1 MSDFDSRNG
10 NIVIGVM
17 LVAIGMWVALARS
30 GALPFDGQVTLW
42 PLILCGIGLARF
54 LQTPPGASRQGLL
67 FLAAGGWLLAG
78 QARWF
83 SLGETW
89 PLLVIA
95 FGLIIAFN
103 SGRRPREAAAEAVA
117 DAANATA
124 NAAASLDPWS
134 RHGRRRHRRHG
145 MMSPLAVIGI
155 WVAIMVGAQVS
166 GVGFMRSSDQTDSS
180 DRARMFSVMGRS
192 EYTSRAPRFR
202 AAEVT
207 NVMGRS
213 ELDLRDAKIP
223 PGGEATV
230 QVFSAMGEVVV
241 RVPPNWTVDTRAM
254 PAMGAVRD
262 QRFPAPESGT
272 DAGTEPAPRL
282 VLRGL
287 VLMGRLTIRS

>member
-10 NIVIGVM
+10 NVVIGIM

-30 GALPFDGQVTLW
+30 GALPWDGQVTLW

-54 LQTPPGASRQGLL
+54 LQTPPGTPRQGLL
-67 FLAAGGWLLAG
+67 FLAAGAWLFAG

-89 PLLVIA
+89 PLMVIA

-103 SGRRPREAAAEAVA
+103 SGRRPREAAAEAA
-117 DAANATA
+117 PDAAA
-124 NAAASLDPWS
+124 NPAASGDPWS
-134 RHGRRRHRRHG
+134 RHRRQRHRRHG

-155 WVAIMVGAQVS
+155 WIAIFVGVQVS
-166 GVGFMRSSDQTDSS
+166 GVGFMRSSDRTDSS
-180 DRARMFSVMGRS
+180 DQARLFSVMGRA

-223 PGGEATV
+223 PGGEASV

-254 PAMGAVRD
+254 PALGSVRD
-262 QRFPAPESGT
+262 NRFPAPEGT
-272 DAGTEPAPRL
+272 DPGTEPAPRL

-287 VLMGRLTIRS
+287 VLMGRLTIAS

>member
-10 NIVIGVM
+10 NVVIGIM

-30 GALPFDGQVTLW
+30 GALPWDGQVTLW

-54 LQTPPGASRQGLL
+54 LQTPPGVPRQGLL
-67 FLAAGGWLLAG
+67 FLAAGVWLLAG
-78 QARWF
+78 QARWL

-89 PLLVIA
+89 PLMVIA

-103 SGRRPREAAAEAVA
+103 SGRRPREAATEAA
-117 DAANATA
+117 PD
-124 NAAASLDPWS
+124 AAASTSAPGDAWS
-134 RHGRRRHRRHG
+134 RHGRRHRRHG
-145 MMSPLAVIGI
+145 VMSPLAVIGI
-155 WVAIMVGAQVS
+155 WIAIFVGVQVS

-180 DRARMFSVMGRS
+180 DRARLFSVMGRS

-241 RVPPNWTVDTRAM
+241 RVPPNWTVDTQAM

-262 QRFPAPESGT
+262 HRFPAPESGA

-282 VLRGL
+282 ILRGL
-287 VLMGRLTIRS
+287 VLMGRLTIAS

>member
-17 LVAIGMWVALARS
+17 LVAIGMWVALSRS

-89 PLLVIA
+89 PLMVIA
-95 FGLIIAFN
+95 SGLIIAFN
-103 SGRRPREAAAEAVA
+103 SSRRPREAAVAEAVA

-124 NAAASLDPWS
+124 SAAASLDPWS

-145 MMSPLAVIGI
+145 MMPPLAVI
-155 WVAIMVGAQVS
+155 VGS
-166 GVGFMRSSDQTDSS
+166 GLRSWW
-180 DRARMFSVMGRS
+180 ARR
-192 EYTSRAPRFR
+192 SRASASCVRPTRLIR
-202 AAEVT
+202 ATE
-207 NVMGRS
+207 
-213 ELDLRDAKIP
+213 
-223 PGGEATV
+223 
-230 QVFSAMGEVVV
+230 
-241 RVPPNWTVDTRAM
+241 RACS
-254 PAMGAVRD
+254 P
-262 QRFPAPESGT
+262 
-272 DAGTEPAPRL
+272 
-282 VLRGL
+282 
-287 VLMGRLTIRS
+287 